1 MDSSMDYIN
10 RIKQEGFSDIKLED
24 SFTDGEFTQIKF
36 QAGFQSY
43 IACFRNNELLMII
56 WLYSDKPLR

>member
-1 MDSSMDYIN
+1 MDSNMDYIN

-24 SFTDGEFTQIKF
+24 SFIDGEFTQIKF
-36 QAGFQSY
+36 QAGISSY

-56 WLYSDKPLR
+56 

>member
-1 MDSSMDYIN
+1 MDSSMDYID
-10 RIKQEGFSDIKLED
+10 RIKQEGFSNIKLED

-43 IACFRNNELLMII
+43 IACFRNNELLMIV
-56 WLYSDKPLR
+56 

>member
-1 MDSSMDYIN
+1 MDYIN

-36 QAGFQSY
+36 RAGIHSY
-43 IACFRNNELLMII
+43 IACFRNNELLTVV
-56 WLYSDKPLR
+56 